1 MWRSTWRMRL
11 KAPPSWP
18 GPDRLRSQPMP
29 RGFHDQVVKPSS
41 RQCGMGWCS
50 YAPLCARVG
59 AWPVPSASSP
69 QGRRSGRV
77 VRCAAWLRSHHGAG
91 RPGRGHAEGLALLAG
106 ANRAGGWGIFH
117 PCKKVRG
124 PSSSHGRW
132 GAAPAPHLAR
142 GGYPT
147 DTPQDGIADRRP
159 AAIQR
164 LSRLGRRTAASAQAP
179 GVSRVL
185 RVVGVAP
192 FSQSRH
198 ERDRQPPFHL
208 KRSDRPPDVRRLQVG
223 LLIAGRPGVAP
234 QHRRPANPCFSHSFH
249 TDAHRAT
256 ARNASGQEKA
266 P

>member
-1 MWRSTWRMRL
+1 MPSGWLRRWPGWLQPVRCLPVLRMWRSTWRMCL

-50 YAPLCARVG
+50 YAPLG
-59 AWPVPSASSP
+59 
-69 QGRRSGRV
+69 
-77 VRCAAWLRSHHGAG
+77 RCAGASAWLRWRHGAG
-91 RPGRGHAEGLALLAG
+91 RPSRGHAEGLALLAG

-208 KRSDRPPDVRRLQVG
+208 KRSDRREIGVG
-223 LLIAGRPGVAP
+223 FGKTKIRHKL
-234 QHRRPANPCFSHSFH
+234 SFI
-249 TDAHRAT
+249 
-256 ARNASGQEKA
+256 S
-266 P
+266 